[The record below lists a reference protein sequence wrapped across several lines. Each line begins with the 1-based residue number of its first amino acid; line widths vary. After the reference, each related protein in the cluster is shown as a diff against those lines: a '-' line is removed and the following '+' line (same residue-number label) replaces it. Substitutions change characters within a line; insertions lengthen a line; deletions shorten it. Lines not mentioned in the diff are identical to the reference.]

1 MKRIIGNIDPEN
13 RNVSIWGAGFSG
25 LVLGYYLKDQGYNV
39 TIHEKSNKVGGKI
52 QTIKTGPGLAE
63 TAANALYLNQDGL
76 DLLKELK
83 LEPLP
88 ATKKLKRL
96 IFLKGKPR
104 KPFQLS
110 LFGKIAANSYK
121 KPPLIS
127 DGLTVADF
135 FRPLLGEENLKHYL
149 SPALGGLY
157 AVPAERLHFK
167 SIFPIVEKRAQF
179 DSYFSFLKMF
189 FKHQKNQ
196 PKLDISGSVSFEG
209 GMQTLINRLA
219 EVLKHDIKLNSKEKP
234 RLNGNTVICTDAI
247 SASELIKDLRPEIS
261 RELQRIEYRPLS
273 STTLFLKREIRSLQ
287 KAFGVLIPL
296 DNGFNSIGI
305 LNNKAIFPAN
315 NQNLSAYTLISPQD
329 LTREEILSDLKLLAP
344 EITDEDIQHLESTYW
359 SHALPIYNLQLF
371 LAIKKL
377 HQLCLK
383 EKNLAFFGNYV
394 AGISLRDMISS
405 AKSFAR
411 NPTDLNNFHY

>member
-1 MKRIIGNIDPEN
+1 
-13 RNVSIWGAGFSG
+13 
-25 LVLGYYLKDQGYNV
+25 
-39 TIHEKSNKVGGKI
+39 
-52 QTIKTGPGLAE
+52 
-63 TAANALYLNQDGL
+63 
-76 DLLKELK
+76 
-83 LEPLP
+83 
-88 ATKKLKRL
+88 
-96 IFLKGKPR
+96 
-104 KPFQLS
+104 
-110 LFGKIAANSYK
+110 
-121 KPPLIS
+121 
-127 DGLTVADF
+127 
-135 FRPLLGEENLKHYL
+135 
-149 SPALGGLY
+149 
-157 AVPAERLHFK
+157 
-167 SIFPIVEKRAQF
+167 VEKRAQF

-411 NPTDLNNFHY
+411 NPTDHNNFHY